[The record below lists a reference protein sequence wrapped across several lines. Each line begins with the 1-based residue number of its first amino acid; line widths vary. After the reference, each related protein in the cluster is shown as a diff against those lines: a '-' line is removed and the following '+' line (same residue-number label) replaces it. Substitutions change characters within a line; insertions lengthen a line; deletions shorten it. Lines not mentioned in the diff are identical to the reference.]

1 MRRLTTGLVGA
12 GMLLSAAGAASAADM
27 VEEPIATTTSGIYIA
42 GRIGAAFAQDTRFG
56 VLGTTVTNDYD
67 SVGFNGSLA
76 VGNSYDFG
84 GVQARAEIE
93 GGYMTNG
100 IDSHLVAGV
109 GNFTGAAA
117 FGRTNVLYGLVNG
130 YVDFGSGPLKPYIGA
145 GIGAAN
151 VDFDNHGVNAVGTA
165 MNDSATGLAWQV
177 GAGASYAFTPQ
188 TTLELGYRYFN
199 VENVSLAAVDNTRS
213 DVDVRAHQINFGVR
227 YAF

>member
-1 MRRLTTGLVGA
+1 MKRLMTSMLGGGLLLATA
-12 GMLLSAAGAASAADM
+12 GFAAAADM
-27 VEEPIATTTSGIYIA
+27 VEAPMETTPSGIYIA
-42 GRIGAAFAQDTRFG
+42 GRIGTAFAQDTRFG
-56 VLGTTVTNDYD
+56 VLGTTVTNNYD

-76 VGNSYDFG
+76 VGNTYEFG
-84 GVQARAEIE
+84 GFQARAELE

-130 YVDFGSGPLKPYIGA
+130 YVDFGSGPFKPYIGA

-165 MNDSATGLAWQV
+165 MNDSAAGLAWQV
-177 GAGASYAFTPQ
+177 GAGASYALTQQ

-199 VENVSLAAVDNTRS
+199 VENVSLTAVDNTRT